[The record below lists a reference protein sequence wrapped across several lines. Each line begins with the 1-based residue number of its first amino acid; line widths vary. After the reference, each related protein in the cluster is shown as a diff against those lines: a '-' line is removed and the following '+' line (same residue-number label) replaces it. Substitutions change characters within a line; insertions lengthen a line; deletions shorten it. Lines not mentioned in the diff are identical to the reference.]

1 MEEIGTPEKAKKTTR
16 KTRSAG
22 QIIRRG
28 EKVWLVRLY
37 LGRGADGK
45 EKYQN
50 QTIKGVKKD
59 AQTWLTDALR
69 KKDLG
74 IPTLQSKISVS
85 DYLDDWLKTVA
96 KPRIAET
103 TYRGYESQLNHAKND
118 AIGKTRL
125 TMLRAQDIQKLYS
138 SLTPSVAKHVHAPL
152 SSALSQAVKWHL
164 IHSNPCD
171 AVDLPRHK
179 AREVQALTR
188 EEASRLMAVERFT
201 RSEGDRTVTVEN
213 RYRVL
218 FAFLLTT
225 GARPS
230 EAFGLKWSDMD
241 FESGRVTIQRTLQWH
256 SKKQGG
262 GPYFEETKTKSS
274 RRTVPLP
281 AGMLQ
286 QLREHR
292 ASQAQALLKLGVR
305 TELVF
310 ATTEGGPIM
319 RRNLVRRHFKPALKA
334 AKLPTDL
341 TLYCLR
347 HTCATLL
354 LQASVHPKIVSE
366 RLGHASIRITLD
378 VYSHVLPGMQD
389 EATEQIERMLYG

>member
-16 KTRSAG
+16 KTRNAG

-28 EKVWLVRLY
+28 EKVWLVRVY

-50 QTIKGVKKD
+50 QTIKGSKKD
-59 AQTWLTDALR
+59 AQAWLTDALR

-74 IPTLQSKISVS
+74 IPTLQSKISMS
-85 DYLDDWLKTVA
+85 DYLDEWLKTVA
-96 KPRIAET
+96 KPRIGET
-103 TYRGYESQLNHAKND
+103 TYRGYESQLNHVKND

-152 SSALSQAVKWHL
+152 TSALSQAVKWHL

-347 HTCATLL
+347 HTCASLL
-354 LQASVHPKIVSE
+354 LQAGVHPKVVAE
-366 RLGHASIRITLD
+366 RLGHSSTMLTLD
-378 VYSHVLPGMQD
+378 VYSHVAPGMQAQ
-389 EATEQIERMLYG
+389 ATACIEKAL